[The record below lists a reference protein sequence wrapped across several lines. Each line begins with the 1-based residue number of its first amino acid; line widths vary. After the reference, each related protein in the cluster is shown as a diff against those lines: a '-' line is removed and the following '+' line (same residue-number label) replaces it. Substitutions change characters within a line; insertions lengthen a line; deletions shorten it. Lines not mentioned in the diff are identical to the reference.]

1 MAQQGNQ
8 YFLQSIEIN
17 GEVLPRESVISV
29 AYIEMAKL
37 EAPLLLLNIRDVTG
51 YILDNM
57 AVKEGAVITVAL
69 GDPEGEQALFKEE
82 FFIVSAP
89 LNMDT
94 VTITSISTAMRTLL
108 IPTGTPHFFV
118 DAEPAKIIRTL
129 TKRLKPVTDPFNRLG
144 TYHLNMGQKPATLI
158 RQVAKDH
165 GGLAW
170 TARGKLH
177 LRTMTDL
184 IKIKP
189 AFTYEYNNPQ
199 AKYRIT
205 KLRNINA
212 DFAVT
217 APKQHRYVGYSMTEG
232 YRAFGDAFLPVK
244 MVSDAELGTLQ
255 NMGRVLIPKLDIEC
269 AGNPAIQAG
278 AVIQVIIH
286 RYDSENRID
295 ESVPKNMIVERVTQ
309 FEERVAYS
317 TRMILGVPN
326 E

>member
-1 MAQQGNQ
+1 MVQQGNQ
-8 YFLQSIEIN
+8 YFLQSVEIN
-17 GEVLPRESVISV
+17 GQILPRESVTSV
-29 AYIEMAKL
+29 AYIEMTRL

-57 AVKEGAVITVAL
+57 AVREGAVMTVVL
-69 GDPEGEQALFKEE
+69 GDPEGQQALFKDT

-89 LNMDT
+89 LNKDT
-94 VTITSISTAMRTLL
+94 VTITGIATAMRTLL
-108 IPTGTPHFFV
+108 IPTGVPRFFV
-118 DAEPAKIIRTL
+118 DAEPDNIIRTL
-129 TKRLKPVTDPFNRLG
+129 TQGLKPVSDPFNRLG
-144 TYHLNMGQKPATLI
+144 TYHLNMGQKPATLL

-165 GGLAW
+165 GALAW
-170 TARGKLH
+170 TARGKLY
-177 LRTMTDL
+177 LKSMADL
-184 IKIKP
+184 IRVKP
-189 AFTYEYNNPQ
+189 AFSYEYNNPQ

-205 KLRNINA
+205 KLSNINA

-217 APKQHRYVGYSMTEG
+217 ASKQHRYVGYSMTEG
-232 YRAFGDAFLPVK
+232 YRAAGETSLPVK
-244 MVSDAELGTLQ
+244 MVSDPELGTLQ
-255 NMGRVLIPKLDIEC
+255 NRGRVLIPKLDIEC

-286 RYDSENRID
+286 RYDPENRID

-309 FEERVAYS
+309 FEERAAYS